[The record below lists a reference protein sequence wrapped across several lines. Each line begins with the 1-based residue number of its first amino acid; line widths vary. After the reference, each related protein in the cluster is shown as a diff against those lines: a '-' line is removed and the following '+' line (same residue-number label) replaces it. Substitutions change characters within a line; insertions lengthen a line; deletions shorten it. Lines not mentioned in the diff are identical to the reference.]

1 MAQIQESLPDL
12 IDAPHRH
19 SLRALFL
26 EYEVTMISSYYWR
39 NSAPWSL
46 PWRKCPDSF
55 FLFPMQG
62 NVRVSLE
69 TGSLI
74 IKPGE
79 FLMLPDN
86 TRHKLELIGKTSW
99 LHQFAVHCHIHDRW
113 GRPFLSRFSTTQGE
127 LPSRPVWEQM
137 LQELTCLMSHDL
149 VMGQQRGEALVK
161 ELLAWQLSHGPI
173 LTPLAPAGD
182 PRVSV
187 VLEKMERE
195 LGSPDLSIETLA
207 RGVKI
212 TATQLRKL
220 FRRETGVRPQNFL
233 HTLRLRRAARLLRH
247 TTASIKEVAAECG
260 FSSDHYFHLA
270 FRKGHGVTPSEYR
283 QNSMTEV

>member
-1 MAQIQESLPDL
+1 MAEIQESLPDL
-12 IDAPHRH
+12 INATHRQ

-26 EYEVTMISSYYWR
+26 EHEVTMISSYHWR
-39 NSAPWSL
+39 NSAPWHL

-62 NVRVSLE
+62 HVRVTLE
-69 TGSLI
+69 TGSTT

-86 TRHKLELIGKTSW
+86 TGHALELTGKFSW
-99 LHQFAVHCHIHDRW
+99 LHQFALHCHIHDRW
-113 GRPFLSRFSTTQGE
+113 GRPFLSRIPTPFGKLRARAE
-127 LPSRPVWEQM
+127 WEQR
-137 LQELTCLMSHDL
+137 LKEITCLMSQDL
-149 VMGQQRGEALVK
+149 AMGQQRGEALLK
-161 ELLAWQLSHGPI
+161 ELLASQLSNGPI
-173 LTPLAPAGD
+173 LTPLPPAGD

-187 VLEKMERE
+187 ILEKMDRD
-195 LGSPDLSIETLA
+195 LASPDLSIETLA

-220 FRRETGVRPQNFL
+220 FRRETGVGPQHFL
-233 HTLRLRRAARLLRH
+233 HTLRLRKAARLLRH

-270 FRKGHGVTPSEYR
+270 FRKGHGSTPSEYR
-283 QNSMTEV
+283 KNSMTEV